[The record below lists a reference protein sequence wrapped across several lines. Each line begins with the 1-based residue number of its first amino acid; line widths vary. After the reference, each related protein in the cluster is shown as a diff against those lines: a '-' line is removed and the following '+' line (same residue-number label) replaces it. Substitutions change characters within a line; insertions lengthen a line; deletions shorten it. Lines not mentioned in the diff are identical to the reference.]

1 MKMWGYVK
9 NLAHFDIDIYKLAN
23 KQYEYQ
29 YRIDHRFFEH
39 FENSPVERAKLEAQL
54 TLDKQDNLIIANFS
68 IKGSVELECDRSL
81 EKFDH
86 PLDVEQRIIYQYG
99 EEEQE
104 LDDDIVI
111 ITDKTQTINTA
122 QYFYEFINL
131 AVPMRK
137 IHPKYAE
144 EENPHV
150 DGEIIFSSASDQA
163 QAQEGDEMNDE
174 AVDPRWNA
182 LKNLK
187 NLN

>member
-1 MKMWGYVK
+1 MWGDVK

-23 KQYEYQ
+23 KPYEYQ
-29 YRIDHRFFEH
+29 YHIDQNFFEH
-39 FENSPVERAKLEAQL
+39 FENSPLEQAKMDAEVK
-54 TLDKQDNLIIANFS
+54 LDKQENLITAHFD
-68 IKGSVELECDRSL
+68 IKGTVELECDRSL
-81 EKFDH
+81 EKFDY
-86 PLDVEQRIIYQYG
+86 PVTIQERIIYQYG

-111 ITDKTQTINTA
+111 ITDNTQTINIA
-122 QYFYEFINL
+122 QYLYEFINL

-144 EENPHV
+144 EENPHLE
-150 DGEIIFSSASDQA
+150 GEIIFSSSSEA
-163 QAQEGDEMNDE
+163 QREEKEDEEQEEP
-174 AVDPRWNA
+174 VDPRWNA

>member
-1 MKMWGYVK
+1 MWGDVK

-23 KQYEYQ
+23 KQYTYQ
-29 YRIDHRFFEH
+29 YHIGKSFFEH
-39 FENSPVERAKLEAQL
+39 FENSPLQQADLNVEV
-54 TLDKQDNLIIANFS
+54 TLDKQDNLITALYDIRGTVA
-68 IKGSVELECDRSL
+68 LECDRSL

-86 PLDVEQRIIYQYG
+86 PVAIQERIIYQYG

-111 ITDKTQTINTA
+111 ITNNTQSINIA
-122 QYFYEFINL
+122 QYLYEFVNL
-131 AVPMRK
+131 SVPMRK

-144 EENPHV
+144 EDNPLV
-150 DGEIIFSSASDQA
+150 DGEIIFSSKAEHPPA
-163 QAQEGDEMNDE
+163 EEEHEKDEP
-174 AVDPRWNA
+174 VDPRWNA